1 MPIQIF
7 ETYEALSQRVAD
19 EIIRRL
25 QEKPASVL
33 CLAAGDTPRR
43 AYQLLSER
51 AAKEALDFSRC
62 SFIGLDEWVGIP
74 PENEGSC
81 SYFLH
86 QNLFQPLGIDAAQVN
101 LFDGLARDSDAE
113 CRRMN
118 SVVKEKGGI
127 DLMLVG
133 VGMNGHIGFNEPGVG
148 EGLYAHV
155 INLDETT
162 RSVGQ
167 KYFLQTTKLARG
179 ITLGLRHVLESRQLI
194 MMASGRKKADVMRKA
209 LEDPISMEVPAS
221 IIRKHPRAVTML
233 DKEAASLLRQGKSA

>member
-1 MPIQIF
+1 MSIQIF

-43 AYQLLSER
+43 VYQLLSER
-51 AAKEALDFSRC
+51 AAKEKLDFSRC
-62 SFIGLDEWVGIP
+62 SFVGLDEWVGIA

-81 SYFLH
+81 SYFL
-86 QNLFQPLGIDAAQVN
+86 QRNLFQPLGIEPAQVN
-101 LFDGLARDSDAE
+101 LFDGLTQDPGAE

-118 SVVKEKGGI
+118 SVVEEKGGI

-133 VGMNGHIGFNEPGVG
+133 VGMNGHIGFNEPGVE

-155 INLDETT
+155 IHLDETT

-167 KYFLQTTKLARG
+167 KYFLESTKLARG
-179 ITLGLRHVLESRQLI
+179 ITLGLQHVLESRQL
-194 MMASGRKKADVMRKA
+194 MVMASGTKKADVMRKA
-209 LEDPISMEVPAS
+209 LEGPISTDVPAS
-221 IIRKHPRAVTML
+221 IVRKHPRAVTML
-233 DKEAASLLRQGKSA
+233 DKEAASLLRSEKSA